1 MSEEAP
7 FPVSETFLQPDITD
21 VTTNTNEKI
30 RIINLGGQFLKT
42 AYAMET
48 RKRLR
53 QGLPPPQKTIVEN
66 GVQIKV
72 IEVL

>member
-1 MSEEAP
+1 
-7 FPVSETFLQPDITD
+7 
-21 VTTNTNEKI
+21 
-30 RIINLGGQFLKT
+30 
-42 AYAMET
+42 MET

-53 QGLPPPQKTIVEN
+53 QGLPPPLMKIVHQKTIIEN